1 MASGEKTFKKTNRP
15 GKAYVQNRIIY
26 TYSSIALVVLLIIL
40 LVVMFY
46 PDKNTSPGAEYEK
59 DIARSLGLDFK
70 RQGELSFLTAGG
82 DTLVTIE
89 IEVADDDVKRQIG
102 MMFREKM
109 KEHQGMFFIF
119 PVQEIRSFW
128 MRNTLIPLD
137 MIFVNRQNE
146 IVTIRKNTTPQ
157 SEISYFSIQPALY
170 VIEVKAGF
178 TDKFNINSG
187 DRIIWQRFQ

>member
-1 MASGEKTFKKTNRP
+1 MARGKKTTKKTNHP
-15 GKAYVQNRIIY
+15 GKSSSQNKNIY
-26 TYSSIALVVLLIIL
+26 TYFSVALVVLLIIM

-59 DIARSLGLDFK
+59 DIARKLGLDFK
-70 RQGELSFLTAGG
+70 RQGELSFLNADG
-82 DTLVTIE
+82 DTLVTID

-119 PVQEIRSFW
+119 SAQEIRSFW

-137 MIFVNRQNE
+137 MIFVNRENE

-157 SEISYFSIQPALY
+157 TEISYFSSQPALY
-170 VIEVKAGF
+170 VIEVNAGF
-178 TDKFNINSG
+178 TDKFNIKPG